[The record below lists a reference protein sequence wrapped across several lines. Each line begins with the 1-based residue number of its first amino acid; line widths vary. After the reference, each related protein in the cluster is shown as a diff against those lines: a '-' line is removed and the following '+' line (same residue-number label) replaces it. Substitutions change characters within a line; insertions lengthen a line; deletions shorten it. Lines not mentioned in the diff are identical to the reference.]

1 VTESLLIEFSP
12 DSWLEQGSY
21 GNRTAVSIR
30 FCVMTIESGADL
42 IERYLRTR
50 HVRYFRGHHD
60 DEFFFLVNAF
70 HGRLH
75 VHLEPCGEDR
85 EMVKVTA
92 TAERYYPASSGTRVA
107 ALAAQWNQAAPP
119 ARAVVFQSSDPRL
132 VGVAA
137 ESRYTDLA
145 GTDFG
150 TFVDATIQ
158 SSIDLF
164 GRMKA
169 SVRAQPDG
177 EHLLDA
183 G

>member
-1 VTESLLIEFSP
+1 MT
-12 DSWLEQGSY
+12 
-21 GNRTAVSIR
+21 IR
-30 FCVMTIESGADL
+30 LSVMTIESGAEL

-50 HVRYFRGHHD
+50 QVRYFRGHHD
-60 DEFFFLVNAF
+60 DEFFFLVNAY

-75 VHLEPCGEDR
+75 VHLEPCGADR
-85 EMVKVTA
+85 EMVKIST
-92 TAERYYPASSGTRVA
+92 TAERYYPATSRTGVA
-107 ALAAQWNQAAPP
+107 ALAAQWNQASPP
-119 ARAVVFQSSDPRL
+119 ARAVVFRSSDPRL
-132 VGVAA
+132 VGVVA
-137 ESRYTDLA
+137 ESRYSPSA

-150 TFVDATIQ
+150 TFVDAAIQ